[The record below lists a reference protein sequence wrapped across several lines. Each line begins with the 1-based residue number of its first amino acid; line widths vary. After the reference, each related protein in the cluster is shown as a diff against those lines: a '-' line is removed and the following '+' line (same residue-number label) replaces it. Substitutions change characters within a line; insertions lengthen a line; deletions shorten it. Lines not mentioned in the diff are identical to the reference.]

1 MTVNKFCP
9 VAQGEYYNIKSQAKS
24 QLFFPFFQSFFFCVC
39 NIYILLLSILINTKY
54 CFEMRFSSQPE
65 PFSGSG
71 RFPDHL
77 LIVHHPYKFIPNSTT
92 PTTTKH
98 PYITLSASVLLSLIQ
113 KSSQT
118 TQKIS
123 ARNIIPF
130 PLTMVARM
138 NMAFTNARPRSDL
151 MNFRIF
157 SAIYTSPSGKTCSAS
172 CTVMNTGS
180 SLQLPFLRF

>member
-1 MTVNKFCP
+1 M
-9 VAQGEYYNIKSQAKS
+9 
-24 QLFFPFFQSFFFCVC
+24 C
-39 NIYILLLSILINTKY
+39 NIYILLLSILIDTKY
-54 CFEMRFSSQPE
+54 CFEMRRSAEPE
-65 PFSGSG
+65 LCSGAG
-71 RFPDHL
+71 GMHDDL
-77 LIVHHPYKFIPNSTT
+77 LLVHHPYKFIPNSTT

-98 PYITLSASVLLSLIQ
+98 PYITLSAFVLLSLIQ

-123 ARNIIPF
+123 ARNIIPL

>member
-1 MTVNKFCP
+1 M
-9 VAQGEYYNIKSQAKS
+9 
-24 QLFFPFFQSFFFCVC
+24 C

-77 LIVHHPYKFIPNSTT
+77 LIVRHPYKFIPNSTT

-98 PYITLSASVLLSLIQ
+98 PYITLSAFVLLSLIQ
-113 KSSQT
+113 KISQT

-123 ARNIIPF
+123 ARNIIPL

-172 CTVMNTGS
+172 CTMTKTGFTS
-180 SLQLPFLRF
+180 EPPCLRF

>member
-1 MTVNKFCP
+1 M
-9 VAQGEYYNIKSQAKS
+9 
-24 QLFFPFFQSFFFCVC
+24 C

-77 LIVHHPYKFIPNSTT
+77 LIVPHPYKFIPNSTT

-98 PYITLSASVLLSLIQ
+98 PYITLSAFVLLSLIQ